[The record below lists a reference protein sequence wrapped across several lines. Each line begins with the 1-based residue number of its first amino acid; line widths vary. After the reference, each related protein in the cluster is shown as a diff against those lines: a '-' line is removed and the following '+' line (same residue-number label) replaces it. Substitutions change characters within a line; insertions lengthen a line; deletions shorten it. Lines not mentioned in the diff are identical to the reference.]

1 MVKNVGKVDR
11 VVRIFVGILLCFLA
25 FTPSVSGWMEITFY
39 ALGAYLLITA
49 IVGMCLI
56 YRALDI
62 DSHVHGGEY
71 HSGPIE

>member
-11 VVRIFVGILLCFLA
+11 VVRIFVGLLLCFLA
-25 FTPSVSGWMEITFY
+25 FTPSVAGWMETSFY
-39 ALGAYLLITA
+39 VLGAYLLISA

-62 DSHVHGGEY
+62 DSHMHGGEY
-71 HSGPIE
+71 HSGPTE